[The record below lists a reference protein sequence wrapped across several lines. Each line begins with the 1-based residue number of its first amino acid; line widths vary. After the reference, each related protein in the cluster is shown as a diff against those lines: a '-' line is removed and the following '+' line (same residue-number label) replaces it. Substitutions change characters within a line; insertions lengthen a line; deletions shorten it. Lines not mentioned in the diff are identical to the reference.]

1 MVKKLAAL
9 PLQYHP
15 GEVFLYGSSH
25 DVLGYLVEVISGMGF
40 DEFLLERVFKP
51 LGMKDTYFYVPEE
64 KLSRVASLYEPNSN
78 GGLDKVPDRISSR
91 SQTYFSG
98 GGGLSSTISDYAR
111 FAQMML
117 NGGELDGIRLLSRK
131 TVELMTTNSIGDS
144 AYSAF
149 RTNSGDK
156 YGLGF
161 GIRTERGEYDEIE
174 SIGTYMWD
182 GAYHTRFWVDP
193 SEEMIGIFMSQLQP
207 VNWRLPA
214 IFRVLA
220 YQSIID

>member
-1 MVKKLAAL
+1 MSLIPTSAGGASSEPYTTVPAKREITIRDLLNHTAGITNGSGDFSELYRKSGIREIRSTPGATIGDMVKKLAAL

-78 GGLDKVPDRISSR
+78 GGLDKVPDRILLR

-98 GGGLSSTISDYAR
+98 GGGLSSTISDYAQ

-131 TVELMTTNSIGDS
+131 TVELMTTNSIG
-144 AYSAF
+144 
-149 RTNSGDK
+149 
-156 YGLGF
+156 
-161 GIRTERGEYDEIE
+161 
-174 SIGTYMWD
+174 
-182 GAYHTRFWVDP
+182 
-193 SEEMIGIFMSQLQP
+193 
-207 VNWRLPA
+207 
-214 IFRVLA
+214 
-220 YQSIID
+220 